1 MPLVIFV
8 QIINSGIEMKNIII
22 PVIVCLVLSACSIP
36 VLEKQKPVCQAESV
50 LGGQPQLVQIYGV
63 RKVANQTEYRAG
75 YPFNWRWVNKNNFTS
90 SNCP

>member
-1 MPLVIFV
+1 
-8 QIINSGIEMKNIII
+8 MKNIII
-22 PVIVCLVLSACSIP
+22 PVIACLVLSACSGP
-36 VLEKQKPVCQAESV
+36 VLEKLKPVCQAESV

>member
-1 MPLVIFV
+1 
-8 QIINSGIEMKNIII
+8 MKNIII
-22 PVIVCLVLSACSIP
+22 PAIVCLVLSACSGP
-36 VLEKQKPVCQAESV
+36 ALEKQKPVCQAEFAPGGLPQSV
-50 LGGQPQLVQIYGV
+50 HIYGV

>member
-1 MPLVIFV
+1 
-8 QIINSGIEMKNIII
+8 MKNIII
-22 PVIVCLVLSACSIP
+22 PVIVCLALSACSVP
-36 VLEKQKPVCQAESV
+36 VQEKQKPVCQAESV